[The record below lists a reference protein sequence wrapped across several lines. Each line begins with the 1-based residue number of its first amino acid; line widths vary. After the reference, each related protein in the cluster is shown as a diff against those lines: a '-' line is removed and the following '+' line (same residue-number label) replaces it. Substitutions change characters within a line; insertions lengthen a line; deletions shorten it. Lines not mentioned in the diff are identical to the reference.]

1 MVIPSLP
8 VPLLLPETPPTTL
21 PPNKWPI
28 HVKIVF
34 AMQTAHIPP
43 LCPGRL
49 PPLSPSWYVFL
60 VTRKFKFLIQE
71 ATTDIIYGKATGYL
85 FS

>member
-34 AMQTAHIPP
+34 AMQIAHIPP
-43 LCPGRL
+43 LCPKRL
-49 PPLSPSWYVFL
+49 LPLSPS
-60 VTRKFKFLIQE
+60 
-71 ATTDIIYGKATGYL
+71 
-85 FS
+85 